1 MKVGTHTYARSSP
14 PVAPLFTPGA
24 IGFSQAQLQATF
36 PQQPLF
42 ERQENFGAGGGFPP
56 PGMRKSSLPIFT
68 TDPPLM
74 NIRSDL
80 NAKLT
85 TSGLVDGLWNN

>member
-42 ERQENFGAGGGFPP
+42 ERQENFGAGGDFLL
-56 PGMRKSSLPIFT
+56 RECARARCQYLQRIH
-68 TDPPLM
+68 L
-74 NIRSDL
+74 
-80 NAKLT
+80 
-85 TSGLVDGLWNN
+85 